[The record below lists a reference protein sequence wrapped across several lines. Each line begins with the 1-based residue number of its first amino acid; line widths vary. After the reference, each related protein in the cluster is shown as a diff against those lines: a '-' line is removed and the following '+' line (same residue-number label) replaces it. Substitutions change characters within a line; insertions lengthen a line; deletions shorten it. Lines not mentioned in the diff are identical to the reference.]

1 MKLLLRRPKM
11 FDKEFEFKG
20 KHAGYVRFLKDE
32 IGLFKTY
39 REAYTI
45 SAIVGF
51 LNANKALRDSTEKVQ
66 PASVLPGEM
75 VQKRTELT
83 LIYRLMMLLDNV
95 DDFTIDDYKNRAFRD
110 DADVDEHPEKFK
122 NNMELFNSYVLGG
135 LEIIYD
141 KFQACNDKSSTVNM
155 LYDYLMDF
163 FEDNNLI

>member
-1 MKLLLRRPKM
+1 M

-45 SAIVGF
+45 SAVVGF
-51 LNANKALRDSTEKVQ
+51 LNANRSSKDFTEEAR

-83 LIYRLMMLLDNV
+83 LIYRIMMLLDEADN
-95 DDFTIDDYKNRAFRD
+95 FTIDDYKNRAFRD
-110 DADVDEHPEKFK
+110 DADIEDHPENFK

-135 LEIIYD
+135 LEIIYE
-141 KFQACNDKSSTVNM
+141 KFQLCNDKNSTVNT

>member
-1 MKLLLRRPKM
+1 M

-45 SAIVGF
+45 SAVVGF
-51 LNANKALRDSTEKVQ
+51 LNANKTSRDSTEKAQ
-66 PASVLPGEM
+66 PASVLPSEM
-75 VQKRTELT
+75 VQKRAELT
-83 LIYRLMMLLDNV
+83 LIYRIMMLLDEADN
-95 DDFTIDDYKNRAFRD
+95 FTIDDYKNRAFRD

-135 LEIIYD
+135 LEIIYE
-141 KFQACNDKSSTVNM
+141 KFQSCNDKSSTVNM